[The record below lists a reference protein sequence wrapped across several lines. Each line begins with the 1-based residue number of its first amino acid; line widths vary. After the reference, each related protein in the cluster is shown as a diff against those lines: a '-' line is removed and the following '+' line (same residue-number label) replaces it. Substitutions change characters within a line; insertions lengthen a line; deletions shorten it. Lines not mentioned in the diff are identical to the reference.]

1 MDVVAW
7 LRGLGLE
14 RYAPA
19 FRDNDVDD
27 EVLPELTSDDLI
39 SIGVTSVGHRR
50 KLLAAIAGLS
60 AEMPAA
66 ALTAASRNAPE
77 PAAGTAERRQLT
89 VMFCDLVGSTALSTR
104 FDPEDLSKVIRSYQ
118 SCVATIIARFNGFV
132 ARYVGDGVLIYF
144 GWPEARETDA
154 ERAVRAAL
162 AVIAA
167 IGQSPTFSGRL
178 RVRIGIATGLV
189 VIGEPIGTG
198 DARQQTAIGETPN
211 LAARLQTLAEPD
223 TVVISESTQRQ
234 IGGLFEIE
242 DLGAQHLAG
251 FGEPQRAWRVSGE
264 SGVVSRFEAL
274 RSEDAALVGRDE
286 ELDLLVRRWHQAKT
300 GNGQVVLVSGEAGIG
315 KSRLGAAL
323 SQRIEAETQSRLRYF
338 CLPHHQGSALYPFII
353 QLEHAAG
360 FAHHDSVEQK
370 LSKLREW
377 LAPVARAGDEI
388 ELLAELLSLPTS
400 AAELNLSPQRK
411 REMRFD
417 ALLNLIE
424 TLARN
429 RPVLIFFED
438 AHWVDPTSRELL
450 DLILERVSRILGW
463 PTACNDADA

>member
-1 MDVVAW
+1 MHAGLSSADEELPHLGIEDQRMDVVAW

-211 LAARLQTLAEPD
+211 LAARLQALAEPD
-223 TVVISESTQRQ
+223 TVVISEST
-234 IGGLFEIE
+234 
-242 DLGAQHLAG
+242 
-251 FGEPQRAWRVSGE
+251 
-264 SGVVSRFEAL
+264 
-274 RSEDAALVGRDE
+274 
-286 ELDLLVRRWHQAKT
+286 
-300 GNGQVVLVSGEAGIG
+300 
-315 KSRLGAAL
+315 
-323 SQRIEAETQSRLRYF
+323 
-338 CLPHHQGSALYPFII
+338 
-353 QLEHAAG
+353 
-360 FAHHDSVEQK
+360 
-370 LSKLREW
+370 
-377 LAPVARAGDEI
+377 
-388 ELLAELLSLPTS
+388 
-400 AAELNLSPQRK
+400 
-411 REMRFD
+411 
-417 ALLNLIE
+417 
-424 TLARN
+424 
-429 RPVLIFFED
+429 
-438 AHWVDPTSRELL
+438 
-450 DLILERVSRILGW
+450 
-463 PTACNDADA
+463 